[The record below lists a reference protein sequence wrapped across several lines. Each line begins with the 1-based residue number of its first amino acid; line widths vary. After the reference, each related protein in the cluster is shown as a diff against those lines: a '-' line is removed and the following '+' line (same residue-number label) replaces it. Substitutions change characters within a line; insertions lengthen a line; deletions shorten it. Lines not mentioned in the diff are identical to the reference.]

1 MNIEQ
6 LTSAVIAHAL
16 KQHEDS
22 EWDIVVEGMTR
33 PEIARVI
40 SEAGATTRNQAI
52 RAIRSH
58 MDSLRV
64 LAAV

>member
-1 MNIEQ
+1 MDPQ
-6 LTSAVIAHAL
+6 GLTSAVIAHAL
-16 KQHEDS
+16 RQHEDS

-52 RAIRSH
+52 RAIRAH

-64 LAAV
+64 LVAV